1 MVPPNGARAKRIP
14 ALSWDSVVD
23 NSAVDDPAPDDG
35 EAGTSDLITIAPLVL
50 DLASPADI
58 DEQVGGVHVEPLHV
72 EPLHVEPLHVEP
84 PTVIPVPAAPVPAA
98 PVPAAPVPAAPVPA
112 AASPV
117 ETVSAPALD
126 ESLSIRTTPP
136 AVIVPAIGDV
146 TSGPDQIESL
156 AAPPA
161 AAPSAPAVSDALPQ
175 IQEATPV
182 ESAAPLLP
190 SIPALAPRPVA
201 ATPFEFDPGSVAPA
215 PTHQPRRRKQ
225 RRGIK
230 LFATLLVLGGLVA
243 AGIVFGQPYLFPGEW
258 DDATAPYAEAVETAS
273 EVEFAEPLSIVAEP
287 TADFAT
293 RLQTQFASIP
303 PEELAQWR
311 ALGLASGVVDDATVA
326 QQLSG
331 WQDAMYST
339 LDGQVYHDLGV
350 AGPELDA
357 QLTQEMA
364 AASLDQQFGW
374 SVDQD
379 ERTLDAAA
387 ATSAEVLRQART
399 VQQASSFA
407 APVPPVPGETA
418 DALPAV
424 VGYRMLA
431 PYVFAEFDPILTES
445 EGTNPLAG
453 LGTSGPGIL
462 GGGLPIAATDPP
474 MLDGD
479 VVVAPP
485 VAKDRSFWYLV
496 FAGYLDARTAYNAS
510 EAIVE
515 NSLAPAVPDT
525 TQCVSATFSGGGL
538 EQTETLRSALTSWA
552 TAAPAEM
559 ASSLQVL
566 PDGALQ
572 LVSCDPGPG
581 FDARTRPGL
590 VHELLA
596 WRTAELATVEAAR
609 ADGGGE
615 AEQVAAWA
623 FVGGQ
628 SQVPLDLM
636 NVPPTAT
643 PAEMATAARDAVSA
657 LFAFLS

>member
-1 MVPPNGARAKRIP
+1 MP
-14 ALSWDSVVD
+14 
-23 NSAVDDPAPDDG
+23 
-35 EAGTSDLITIAPLVL
+35 
-50 DLASPADI
+50 
-58 DEQVGGVHVEPLHV
+58 
-72 EPLHVEPLHVEP
+72 
-84 PTVIPVPAAPVPAA
+84 
-98 PVPAAPVPAAPVPA
+98 
-112 AASPV
+112 
-117 ETVSAPALD
+117 APALD
-126 ESLSIRTTPP
+126 EPQTIRTTPP

-146 TSGPDQIESL
+146 TSGPDQIASL

-161 AAPSAPAVSDALPQ
+161 ATPPAPAVSDALPP

-190 SIPALAPRPVA
+190 SVPTSAPRPVA

-215 PTHQPRRRKQ
+215 PTPQPRRRKQ

-243 AGIVFGQPYLFPGEW
+243 AGIVFGQAYLFPGEW

-273 EVEFAEPLSIVAEP
+273 DVEFAEPLSIVAEP

-293 RLQTQFASIP
+293 RLQTQFASMS
-303 PEELAQWR
+303 PEGMAQWR
-311 ALGLASGVVDDATVA
+311 ALGLASGVVDDTTIA

-331 WQDAMYST
+331 WQDAVYST
-339 LDGQVYHDLGV
+339 VDGQVYHDIGV

-374 SVDQD
+374 SVEQN
-379 ERTLDAAA
+379 ERTLDAEA

-399 VQQASSFA
+399 IQQASSFDGP
-407 APVPPVPGETA
+407 APVVPSENVAVMPP
-418 DALPAV
+418 L

-431 PYVFAEFDPILTES
+431 PQVFAEFES
-445 EGTNPLAG
+445 TLAAADETNLLAG

-462 GGGLPIAATDPP
+462 GGGLPIAATDPT

-479 VVVAPP
+479 VVVAAP
-485 VAKDRSFWYLV
+485 VVKDRSFWYLV
-496 FAGYLDARTAYNAS
+496 FAGYLDSRTAYNAS

-515 NSLAPAVPDT
+515 NSLTAAVRGS

-538 EQTETLRSALTSWA
+538 EQTDTVRSALTAWV
-552 TAAPAEM
+552 AAVPAEM
-559 ASSLQVL
+559 GSSFQVL

-572 LVSCDPGPG
+572 LVSCDPGAG
-581 FDARTRPGL
+581 FDARARPGL

-596 WRTAELATVEAAR
+596 WRTAELATLEAVR
-609 ADGGGE
+609 SGGGGE
-615 AEQVAAWA
+615 AELAAAWA
-623 FVGGQ
+623 FAQESEVA
-628 SQVPLDLM
+628 LDLM
-636 NVPPTAT
+636 TVPPSAT
-643 PAEMATAARDAVSA
+643 PAELATAARDAVSA
-657 LFAFLS
+657 LFAFLG